1 MSTHCRIYVRIDK
14 EDFGK
19 TLTADITKLPN
30 PLVENNYPCLPI
42 KVHSHPIDDVLFLGI
57 YCHFDGYPKGVGAE
71 LRNKFNSYEKALN
84 LVLLGSVSYIINEIK
99 SYHNWRNE
107 DVDIRLIQGNVAPP
121 AVEDYTYIFH
131 KGEWHCIENYLNLF
145 VD

>member
-1 MSTHCRIYVRIDK
+1 MATHCRIYVRINK

-30 PLVENNYPCLPI
+30 PVEENNYPCLPI
-42 KVHSHPIDDVLFLGI
+42 KIHPHPLNDVLFLGI

-71 LRNKFNSYEKALN
+71 LRNKFNTYEKALN
-84 LVLLGSVSYIINEIK
+84 LVLLGGVSHIINTIK

-107 DVDIRLIQGNVAPP
+107 GVDIRTLQGVVPTASD
-121 AVEDYTYIFH
+121 DYTYIFYD
-131 KGEWHCIENYLNLF
+131 GEWHSIENYLNLF
-145 VD
+145 GE